1 MPASHTEDLRPTL
14 ALTYKAKHWS
24 DIHRRVLMVNFKFSE
39 RPSLEI

>member
-14 ALTYKAKHWS
+14 ALTYKLKHWS
-24 DIHRRVLMVNFKFSE
+24 DIHGMVLMVSFKFSD